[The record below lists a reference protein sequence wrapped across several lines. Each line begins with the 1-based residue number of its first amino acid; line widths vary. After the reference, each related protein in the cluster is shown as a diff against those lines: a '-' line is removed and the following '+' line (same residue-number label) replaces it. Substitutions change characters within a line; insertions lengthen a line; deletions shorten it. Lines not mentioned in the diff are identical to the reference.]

1 MPSQAKVESIEAL
14 KAKLEGVNAAV
25 LTDYRGLT
33 VQQLSDLRR
42 QLKAASADYRVVKNR
57 LAKLA
62 IRGSHLDSLAPHLEG
77 PIGLALGRQDPVAVA
92 RALLAFV
99 RSNPKLQI
107 KLGYV
112 EGQLVQPPE
121 IRALGDLP
129 SREVL
134 LGQVAGG
141 LTAPLAALIYT
152 LEGMLRTLVSV
163 LDQVCAKRGGR
174 ADPEGSSG

>member
-1 MPSQAKVESIEAL
+1 MPSQEKVESIEAL
-14 KAKLEGVNAAV
+14 KAKLEGVTSAV
-25 LTDYRGLT
+25 LTEYRGLT

-42 QLKAASADYRVVKNR
+42 QLRAVSAEYKVVKNR

-62 IRGSHLDSLAPHLEG
+62 IRGSHLDSLEPHLQG
-77 PIGLALGRQDPVAVA
+77 PIGLALGRQDPM
-92 RALLAFV
+92 ALAKALSAFV

-107 KLGYV
+107 KVGYV

-121 IRALGDLP
+121 IRALGDIP

-134 LGQVAGG
+134 LVQVVGG

-152 LEGMLRTLVSV
+152 LDGMLRSLVSV
-163 LDQVCAKRGGR
+163 LDQVRAKRGG
-174 ADPEGSSG
+174 ATESGGSSG